1 MTASVSTSQASDR
14 ARPDEQSYFT
24 VYAGGEI
31 FGLPVENTQ
40 TIFRIGTITPVP
52 HSPDDIIGLVNLRGR
67 IVTAVSLRRRLKM
80 APEETVENAL
90 AIGIENR
97 SETFGLIVDDV
108 GDVISLSGSSE
119 VAMPAH
125 FSSQRARITN
135 GLYRAGDLLLPV
147 LNMDELFSFQH

>member
-1 MTASVSTSQASDR
+1 MTASLSTVHAPGHG
-14 ARPDEQSYFT
+14 RPDAQSYFT
-24 VYAGGEI
+24 VYAGGEV

-52 HSPDDIIGLVNLRGR
+52 HSPEDIIGLVNLRGR
-67 IVTAVSLRRRLKM
+67 IVTAVSLRRRLKI

-108 GDVISLSGSSE
+108 GDVLSLSASSE
-119 VAMPAH
+119 VAMPTH
-125 FSSQRARITN
+125 FSRHRARLTS
-135 GLYRAGDLLLPV
+135 GLYRAGNLLLPV
-147 LNMDELFSFQH
+147 LDMDRLFSFQR